1 MIVFATP
8 AAAPPPPLAASISGY
23 TVAYAWTA
31 SYSTP
36 ATPSGLVITEDDEL
50 ISLDAVLTAS
60 TNPYHYEYLWEAQAG
75 DGDWTEIDRTT
86 TAVLTYYLAPMN
98 QDVRIRVS
106 DSNGAIYSDTLEGV
120 GSLTFMRWA
129 LTTTTGNEDLI
140 QELRYVRP
148 QETTDLPLDQVVL
161 QPLSGGDGDTQL
173 PIVFTG
179 QWLGERIGFTVQ
191 IRPDDRFLID
201 VFRAAARE
209 PAGTIALKDPKG
221 SVYLVQ
227 LGGFSITDLGAGQQ
241 AIGFSA
247 IRVA

>member
-8 AAAPPPPLAASISGY
+8 AAAPPPPMTASISGY

-86 TAVLTYYLAPMN
+86 TAALTYYLAPMN

-106 DSNGAIYSDTLEGV
+106 DSNGAIYSDTTEGV
-120 GSLTFMRWA
+120 GSLTYPLWA
-129 LTTTTGNEDLI
+129 MTTTSGNDDLI
-140 QELRYVRP
+140 LPLQWVQEGVGV
-148 QETTDLPLDQVVL
+148 DLPLDQVVM
-161 QPLSGGDGDTQL
+161 QPLSGGDGDTVL
-173 PIVFTG
+173 PIVITG
-179 QWLGERIGFTVQ
+179 QWQGERVTLNVIFPSNDTTV
-191 IRPDDRFLID
+191 LEA
-201 VFRAAARE
+201 VKAAARE
-209 PAGTIALKDPKG
+209 ASGTIALKDPDG
-221 SVYLVQ
+221 AVYLVQ
-227 LGGFSITDLGAGQQ
+227 FTSPQLNKQDGFTTAAL
-241 AIGFSA
+241 SA